1 MPGLF
6 EMPSH
11 SDIQITRP
19 EDRELE
25 AKRSE
30 LAALEA
36 NLAERELQ
44 LTSLRVELSS
54 FERKYLAEVGARY
67 AELDELK
74 AQLAEKLAAE
84 NPGDLRLQESARQAR
99 ARADETRSTT
109 ASDASHEH
117 KIFSPTPELKR
128 LYREVAKRIHP
139 DLTSDDADRAKR
151 QELMAQANR
160 AYELGD
166 EAALSR
172 VFAAYE
178 CSPESV
184 AGEGTPAELV
194 RTIRRISQ
202 ARHRLTEIEAESK
215 KLLHSDSY
223 QLRTRFDEAARQG
236 HDLFSELAARITY
249 EIARAKHNL
258 AHRPVPSSV

>member
-1 MPGLF
+1 MPIQ
-6 EMPSH
+6 
-11 SDIQITRP
+11 SDIHITRP

-44 LTSLRVELSS
+44 LASLRAELSS
-54 FERKYLAEVGARY
+54 FERKYLAEVGSRY

-74 AQLAEKLAAE
+74 AKLAERLAAE
-84 NPGDLRLQESARQAR
+84 NPGDLRLQEAARQAR
-99 ARADETRSTT
+99 ARADETRAT
-109 ASDASHEH
+109 AVEDAAGEH

-128 LYREVAKRIHP
+128 LYRDVAKRIHP
-139 DLTSDDADRAKR
+139 DLTSNDADRAKR

-160 AYELGD
+160 AYEMGD
-166 EAALSR
+166 EAALAR

-184 AGEGTPAELV
+184 SGEGTPAELV

-202 ARHRLTEIEAESK
+202 ARYRLSEIEAESQ
-215 KLLHSDSY
+215 KLLHSDSH

-236 HDLFSELAARITY
+236 NDLFAALAAQIAY
-249 EIARAKHNL
+249 EIARMKQKL
-258 AHRPVPSSV
+258 AHRPVPSSVV

>member
-1 MPGLF
+1 MA
-6 EMPSH
+6 H
-11 SDIQITRP
+11 QSDIQITRP

-25 AKRSE
+25 TKRGE

-44 LTSLRVELSS
+44 LASLRAELSS
-54 FERKYLAEVGARY
+54 FERKYLAEVGSRY

-84 NPGDLRLQESARQAR
+84 HPGDLRLQESARQAR
-99 ARADETRSTT
+99 ARADETRTT
-109 ASDASHEH
+109 AATDGEREH

-139 DLTSDDADRAKR
+139 DLTSDDADRVKR
-151 QELMAQANR
+151 QELMAEANR
-160 AYELGD
+160 AYEWGD

-184 AGEGTPAELV
+184 SGEGTPAELI

-202 ARHRLTEIEAESK
+202 VRHRLTEIEAESK
-215 KLLHSDSY
+215 KLLHSDSH
-223 QLRTRFDEAARQG
+223 QLRMRFDEVAGQG
-236 HDLFSELAARITY
+236 HDLFSQLAARIEF
-249 EIARAKHNL
+249 EIARAKKNL
-258 AHRPVPSSV
+258 ARRVVESSTR

>member
-1 MPGLF
+1 MIRQ
-6 EMPSH
+6 
-11 SDIQITRP
+11 SDMQITRP

-25 AKRSE
+25 SKRSE

-44 LTSLRVELSS
+44 LASLRAELSS
-54 FERKYLAEVGARY
+54 FERKYLAEVGSRY

-74 AQLAEKLAAE
+74 AQLAERLAAE
-84 NPGDLRLQESARQAR
+84 NPGDLRLRESARQAR
-99 ARADETRSTT
+99 ARADETRAT
-109 ASDASHEH
+109 APEDASHEL

-128 LYREVAKRIHP
+128 LYRDVAKRIHP

-151 QELMAQANR
+151 QELMARANR
-160 AYELGD
+160 AYEMGD
-166 EAALSR
+166 EVELSR

-184 AGEGTPAELV
+184 AGEGTPAELI

-202 ARHRLTEIEAESK
+202 ARYRLSEIEAESK
-215 KLLHSDSY
+215 KLLSSDAH
-223 QLRTRFDEAARQG
+223 QLRMRFDESARQG
-236 HDLFSELAARITY
+236 HDLFSELAARIAY
-249 EIARAKHNL
+249 EIARVKHQL
-258 AHRPVPSSV
+258 AHRPETSPVA

>member
-1 MPGLF
+1 MPRQ
-6 EMPSH
+6 

-25 AKRSE
+25 TKRSE

-44 LTSLRVELSS
+44 LASLRAELSS
-54 FERKYLAEVGARY
+54 FERKYLAEVGLRY
-67 AELDELK
+67 ADLDELK
-74 AQLAEKLAAE
+74 AQLAEKIAAE

-99 ARADETRSTT
+99 ARADETRATT
-109 ASDASHEH
+109 ATDLVAEH

-128 LYREVAKRIHP
+128 LYRDVAKRIHP

-151 QELMAQANR
+151 QDLMAQANR
-160 AYELGD
+160 AYEQGD
-166 EAALSR
+166 EAALAR

-184 AGEGTPAELV
+184 AGEGTPAELI

-202 ARHRLTEIEAESK
+202 ARHRLLEIDAESD
-215 KLLHSDSY
+215 KLLHSDSH
-223 QLRTRFDEAARQG
+223 QLRMRFDEAARQG
-236 HDLFSELAARITY
+236 HNLFAELAARIEY
-249 EIARAKHNL
+249 EIARAKQNL
-258 AHRPVPSSV
+258 ARRPVPSSVV